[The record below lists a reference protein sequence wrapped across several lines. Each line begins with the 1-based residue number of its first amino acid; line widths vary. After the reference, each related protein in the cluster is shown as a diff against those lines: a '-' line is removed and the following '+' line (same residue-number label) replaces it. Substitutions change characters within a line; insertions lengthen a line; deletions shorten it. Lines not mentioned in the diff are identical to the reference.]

1 MPFTRTGL
9 NVTGHTRLHALLRGA
24 DAVLRGIAQVA
35 LQANSY
41 AGAVFLLGVAWC
53 STAMAAALLW
63 GVVASTTAAAWAGVE
78 RGAWRNGLW
87 GFNGGLAALT
97 TLLFAPTIPA
107 VLLVATL
114 AALGTVPVGLLLQ
127 RLLAPR
133 GVPVLSLPFITMLW
147 CVLGLATAMGW
158 QAPTAHPAA
167 TLAAPS
173 ALTAELAVGAVLNGV
188 AQVFFQSHWG
198 TGALVLAGLLLSDPR
213 ACALALA
220 GAVAGSAAAWVLGA
234 TPQALGSGLAG
245 FNGALAALALG
256 QVFLP
261 ATARNAAL
269 AVLAAGATSVVQWGL
284 SAALS
289 GTGLPALTLPFVA
302 VVWVVL
308 WGRAQRRRV

>member
-1 MPFTRTGL
+1 MLFSHTGL
-9 NVTGHTRLHALLRGA
+9 EVTGHTRPHALLRGA
-24 DAVLRGIAQVA
+24 DAVLRGIGQVV

-63 GVVASTTAAAWAGVE
+63 GVVVSTTVAAWAGVD
-78 RGAWRNGLW
+78 RSQWRDGLW

-97 TLLFAPTIPA
+97 TLLFAPAIPA
-107 VLLVATL
+107 VWLVATL

-133 GVPVLSLPFITMLW
+133 GLLALSLPFITMLW
-147 CVLGLATAMGW
+147 CVLGVSTAMGW
-158 QAPTAHPAA
+158 QGPTAHAA
-167 TLAAPS
+167 VTLAAPT
-173 ALTAELAVGAVLNGV
+173 ALTAELAAGAVLNGV

-198 TGALVLAGLLLSDPR
+198 TGALVVAGLLLSAPR
-213 ACALALA
+213 ACALAMA
-220 GAVAGSAAAWVLGA
+220 GAVAGSVVAWALSA

-269 AVLAAGATSVVQWGL
+269 AVLAGGATSVVQWGL
-284 SAALS
+284 SAVLV
-289 GTGLPALTLPFVA
+289 GTGLPALTLPFVV

-308 WGRAQRRRV
+308 AAAARR

>member
-1 MPFTRTGL
+1 MLFSHTGL
-9 NVTGHTRLHALLRGA
+9 EVTGHTRPHALLRGA

-41 AGAVFLLGVAWC
+41 AGVVFLLGVAWC
-53 STAMAAALLW
+53 STAMASALLW
-63 GVVASTTAAAWAGVE
+63 GVVVSTTVAAWAGVD
-78 RGAWRNGLW
+78 RGAWCNGLW

-97 TLLFAPTIPA
+97 TLLFAPAIPA
-107 VLLVATL
+107 VWLVASL

-133 GVPVLSLPFITMLW
+133 GLPALSLPFITMLW
-147 CVLGLATAMGW
+147 CVLGVSTAMGW
-158 QAPTAHPAA
+158 QAPAAHAA
-167 TLAAPS
+167 VTLAAPT
-173 ALTAELAVGAVLNGV
+173 ALTAELAAGAVLNGV

-198 TGALVLAGLLLSDPR
+198 TGALVLAGLLLSAPR
-213 ACALALA
+213 ACALTLA
-220 GAVAGSAAAWVLGA
+220 GTVAGSVVAWALSA

-284 SAALS
+284 SAALA
-289 GTGLPALTLPFVA
+289 GTGLPALTLPFVV
-302 VVWVVL
+302 VVWVAL
-308 WGRAQRRRV
+308 PAFERP

>member
-1 MPFTRTGL
+1 MMGAGL
-9 NVTGHTRLHALLRGA
+9 YTLL
-24 DAVLRGIAQVA
+24 
-35 LQANSY
+35 
-41 AGAVFLLGVAWC
+41 
-53 STAMAAALLW
+53 
-63 GVVASTTAAAWAGVE
+63 
-78 RGAWRNGLW
+78 
-87 GFNGGLAALT
+87 GLAA
-97 TLLFAPTIPA
+97 
-107 VLLVATL
+107 V
-114 AALGTVPVGLLLQ
+114 
-127 RLLAPR
+127 
-133 GVPVLSLPFITMLW
+133 
-147 CVLGLATAMGW
+147 MGW